1 MFCNFCAELWCNH
14 LFTAVCCFLLGVMR
28 GPENAAHKTLFE
40 LKIFRN
46 LPVWRL
52 DWSNLYLLFP
62 LPFVSLIPEA
72 DMAVAL
78 VFVDKYV
85 SESYIWRTD

>member
-52 DWSNLYLLFP
+52 DWSNLYLLFS
-62 LPFVSLIPEA
+62 LPFVSRIPEA
-72 DMAVAL
+72 DMPIAL
-78 VFVDKYV
+78 VLTNMSV
-85 SESYIWRTD
+85 SFTFGE